1 MIAIICRIVLLDALF
16 FRRSYDF
23 YGCIWVDLN
32 YFSFQS
38 YFEMEK
44 KRKTIYSRHISFH
57 LRRTWRLFRSA
68 SENSRLYHSL
78 DALRRSR
85 ECNRNK
91 KYKTR
96 LLSEARVSTRRGS
109 LVGQEFTFVE
119 EARKREFDREGGERT
134 LAPVSKQG
142 GIPLWLFD
150 KKT

>member
-1 MIAIICRIVLLDALF
+1 
-16 FRRSYDF
+16 
-23 YGCIWVDLN
+23 
-32 YFSFQS
+32 
-38 YFEMEK
+38 MEK

-68 SENSRLYHSL
+68 SENSRLCHSL

-119 EARKREFDREGGERT
+119 EARKREFDREGGERSRRCRSKGEFHSGFST
-134 LAPVSKQG
+134 RKLDRRQAAGQSITRLVLLLAS
-142 GIPLWLFD
+142 
-150 KKT
+150 T